1 MPTKKK
7 SSAKKV
13 AKKVVKK
20 AAKKVVAKKAAKKV
34 AKKTIAKKTA
44 KKTVAKKAAK
54 KVAKKAT
61 KKTAKKTVAKK
72 AAKKVAKKT
81 VAKKAAKKVAKKA
94 SKKTTKKT
102 VTKKAAKKVAKKTVA
117 KKAAKKVA
125 KKASKK
131 TTKKTVTKKVA
142 KKTVAKKAA
151 KKVAKK
157 TVAKKTAKKTVVKKV
172 AKKTVA
178 KKIAKNT
185 APVKKKSVAPQA
197 IQKETPDILKKAVV
211 SREGAAANKKSTPI
225 VFSLDDIEELMAAKK
240 TSDPVEAKPAAKK
253 VTAKKIPAKKVVIDD
268 KPVEK
273 RVLGAASLADILGFN
288 PKEKKSSTEL
298 VEKDVPKKWKK
309 YYKLLIDLRMHV
321 SDEISLHTADTLKH
335 NARDDSGNT
344 SSPAD
349 SGTDSF
355 DRDFALSLVSNE
367 QDALNEI
374 EEAILRIRDG
384 SYGVCE
390 ITDKAIPA
398 VRLSAVPFTRYSIE
412 GQAEHERDQ
421 HRISNRIDAGGIF
434 GDVSDAPKLESS
446 DDE

>member
-1 MPTKKK
+1 
-7 SSAKKV
+7 
-13 AKKVVKK
+13 
-20 AAKKVVAKKAAKKV
+20 
-34 AKKTIAKKTA
+34 
-44 KKTVAKKAAK
+44 
-54 KVAKKAT
+54 
-61 KKTAKKTVAKK
+61 
-72 AAKKVAKKT
+72 
-81 VAKKAAKKVAKKA
+81 
-94 SKKTTKKT
+94 
-102 VTKKAAKKVAKKTVA
+102 
-117 KKAAKKVA
+117 
-125 KKASKK
+125 
-131 TTKKTVTKKVA
+131 
-142 KKTVAKKAA
+142 
-151 KKVAKK
+151 
-157 TVAKKTAKKTVVKKV
+157 V

-178 KKIAKNT
+178 KKIAKNK
-185 APVKKKSVAPQA
+185 APVKKKGVAPQA

-288 PKEKKSSTEL
+288 PKEKNSSTEL
-298 VEKDVPKKWKK
+298 VEKEVPKKWKK

-355 DRDFALSLVSNE
+355 DRDFALSLVSSE

-374 EEAILRIRDG
+374 EEAILRIKDG

-398 VRLSAVPFTRYSIE
+398 ARLSAVPFTRYSVE

-421 HRISNRIDAGGIF
+421 HRISNRIAAGGIF
-434 GDVSDAPKLESS
+434 GDVSDAPKIESS
-446 DDE
+446 DDDE

>member
-34 AKKTIAKKTA
+34 AKKT
-44 KKTVAKKAAK
+44 VAKKAAK
-54 KVAKKAT
+54 KVAKKAA
-61 KKTAKKTVAKK
+61 KKVAKKTVAKK

-81 VAKKAAKKVAKKA
+81 VAKKAAKKVAKK
-94 SKKTTKKT
+94 T
-102 VTKKAAKKVAKKTVA
+102 VAKKAAKKVAKKTVA
-117 KKAAKKVA
+117 KKAAKK
-125 KKASKK
+125 
-131 TTKKTVTKKVA
+131 TVVKKV
-142 KKTVAKKAA
+142 A

-157 TVAKKTAKKTVVKKV
+157 TVVKKIV
-172 AKKTVA
+172 KKA
-178 KKIAKNT
+178 
-185 APVKKKSVAPQA
+185 APIKKKSATPQA
-197 IQKETPDILKKAVV
+197 IKKETPDILKKAVV

-253 VTAKKIPAKKVVIDD
+253 VTAKKVPVKKVVIDD

-298 VEKDVPKKWKK
+298 VEKEVPKKWKK

-355 DRDFALSLVSNE
+355 DRDFALSLVSSE

-374 EEAILRIRDG
+374 EEAILRIKDG

-398 VRLSAVPFTRYSIE
+398 ARLSAVPFTRYSVE

-421 HRISNRIDAGGIF
+421 HRISNRIAAGGIF
-434 GDVSDAPKLESS
+434 GDVSDAPKIESS
-446 DDE
+446 DDDE

>member
-20 AAKKVVAKKAAKKV
+20 AAKKVAAKKSAKKVAKKTVVKKAAKKV
-34 AKKTIAKKTA
+34 AKKASKKTAKKTIAKKAAKKVT

-61 KKTAKKTVAKK
+61 KKTAKKTAAKK

-81 VAKKAAKKVAKKA
+81 VAKKAAKKVAKKTTR
-94 SKKTTKKT
+94 KT
-102 VTKKAAKKVAKKTVA
+102 AKKTVA
-117 KKAAKKVA
+117 KK
-125 KKASKK
+125 
-131 TTKKTVTKKVA
+131 VTKR
-142 KKTVAKKAA
+142 
-151 KKVAKK
+151 
-157 TVAKKTAKKTVVKKV
+157 TVAKKTSKKADAKKLTKKTVVKKI
-172 AKKTVA
+172 AKKP
-178 KKIAKNT
+178 
-185 APVKKKSVAPQA
+185 APVKRKGVAPQA
-197 IQKETPDILKKAVV
+197 IKKETPDTLKKAVV
-211 SREGAAANKKSTPI
+211 SREGAAADKKSTPI
-225 VFSLDDIEELMAAKK
+225 VFSFDDVEELMASKK
-240 TSDPVEAKPAAKK
+240 TSAPVKVKPAAKK
-253 VTAKKIPAKKVVIDD
+253 VTAKKTPASKVVIED
-268 KPVEK
+268 KPIGK

-288 PKEKKSSTEL
+288 PSEKKSSTEL
-298 VEKDVPKKWKK
+298 VEKEVPRKWKK

-355 DRDFALSLVSNE
+355 DRDFALSLVSSE
-367 QDALNEI
+367 QDALIEI
-374 EEAILRIRDG
+374 EEAILRIKDG

-390 ITDKAIPA
+390 ITNKVIPA
-398 VRLSAVPFTRYSIE
+398 VRLSAVPFTRYSVE

>member
-34 AKKTIAKKTA
+34 AKKT
-44 KKTVAKKAAK
+44 V
-54 KVAKKAT
+54 V
-61 KKTAKKTVAKK
+61 KK

-81 VAKKAAKKVAKKA
+81 VAKKAAKKVAKK
-94 SKKTTKKT
+94 T
-102 VTKKAAKKVAKKTVA
+102 VVKKAAKKVAKKTVV
-117 KKAAKKVA
+117 KKAAKK
-125 KKASKK
+125 
-131 TTKKTVTKKVA
+131 TVV
-142 KKTVAKKAA
+142 KKAA

-157 TVAKKTAKKTVVKKV
+157 TVVKKV
-172 AKKTVA
+172 AKKRVDKKTSKKTDAKKVAKKVAKRTVV
-178 KKIAKNT
+178 KKIAKKT
-185 APVKKKSVAPQA
+185 APVKKKGVAPQA
-197 IQKETPDILKKAVV
+197 VQKETPDTLKKAVV
-211 SREGAAANKKSTPI
+211 SREGAAADKKSTPI
-225 VFSLDDIEELMAAKK
+225 VFSFDDVEELMASKK
-240 TSDPVEAKPAAKK
+240 TSAPVKVKPATKK
-253 VTAKKIPAKKVVIDD
+253 VTAKKAPASKVVIED
-268 KPVEK
+268 KPIGK

-288 PKEKKSSTEL
+288 PSEKKSSTEL
-298 VEKDVPKKWKK
+298 VEKEVPRKWKK

-355 DRDFALSLVSNE
+355 DRDFALSLVSSE
-367 QDALNEI
+367 QDALIEI
-374 EEAILRIRDG
+374 EEAILRIKDG

-390 ITDKAIPA
+390 ITDKVIPA
-398 VRLSAVPFTRYSIE
+398 VRLSAVPFTRYSVE

-446 DDE
+446 DDDE

>member
-20 AAKKVVAKKAAKKV
+20 AAKKVAAKKSAKKV
-34 AKKTIAKKTA
+34 AKKT
-44 KKTVAKKAAK
+44 VVKKAAK

-81 VAKKAAKKVAKKA
+81 VAKKAAKKVAKKTTR
-94 SKKTTKKT
+94 KT
-102 VTKKAAKKVAKKTVA
+102 A
-117 KKAAKKVA
+117 
-125 KKASKK
+125 
-131 TTKKTVTKKVA
+131 KKTVTKKV
-142 KKTVAKKAA
+142 TNR
-151 KKVAKK
+151 
-157 TVAKKTAKKTVVKKV
+157 TVAKKTPKKTD
-172 AKKTVA
+172 A
-178 KKIAKNT
+178 KKIAKKP
-185 APVKKKSVAPQA
+185 APVKRKGVAPQA
-197 IQKETPDILKKAVV
+197 IQKETPDTLKKAVV
-211 SREGAAANKKSTPI
+211 SREGAAADKKSTPI
-225 VFSLDDIEELMAAKK
+225 VFSFDDVEELMASKK
-240 TSDPVEAKPAAKK
+240 TSAPVKVKPAAKK
-253 VTAKKIPAKKVVIDD
+253 VTAKKAPASKVVNED
-268 KPVEK
+268 KPIGK

-288 PKEKKSSTEL
+288 PSEKKSSTEL
-298 VEKDVPKKWKK
+298 VEKEVPRKWKK

-355 DRDFALSLVSNE
+355 DRDFALSLVSSE
-367 QDALNEI
+367 QDALIEI
-374 EEAILRIRDG
+374 EEAILRIKDG

-390 ITDKAIPA
+390 ITDKVIPA
-398 VRLSAVPFTRYSIE
+398 VRLSAVPFTRYSVE

>member
-34 AKKTIAKKTA
+34 AKKT
-44 KKTVAKKAAK
+44 
-54 KVAKKAT
+54 
-61 KKTAKKTVAKK
+61 VAKK

-81 VAKKAAKKVAKKA
+81 VAKKADKKVAKKV
-94 SKKTTKKT
+94 TKKT
-102 VTKKAAKKVAKKTVA
+102 AKKTVSKKAAKKVAKKNVA
-117 KKAAKKVA
+117 KKA
-125 KKASKK
+125 
-131 TTKKTVTKKVA
+131 
-142 KKTVAKKAA
+142 
-151 KKVAKK
+151 
-157 TVAKKTAKKTVVKKV
+157 AKKTVVKKV
-172 AKKTVA
+172 AKKVA
-178 KKIAKNT
+178 KKTVVKKIVRKA
-185 APVKKKSVAPQA
+185 APIKKKSATPQT
-197 IQKETPDILKKAVV
+197 IKRETPDILKKAVV

-225 VFSLDDIEELMAAKK
+225 AFSLDDIEELMAAKK

-253 VTAKKIPAKKVVIDD
+253 VTAKKVPVKKVVIDD

-298 VEKDVPKKWKK
+298 VEKEVPKKWKK

-367 QDALNEI
+367 QDALIEI
-374 EEAILRIRDG
+374 EEAILRIKDG

-398 VRLSAVPFTRYSIE
+398 ARLSAVPFTRYSVE

-421 HRISNRIDAGGIF
+421 HRKSNRIAAGGIF

-446 DDE
+446 DDDE